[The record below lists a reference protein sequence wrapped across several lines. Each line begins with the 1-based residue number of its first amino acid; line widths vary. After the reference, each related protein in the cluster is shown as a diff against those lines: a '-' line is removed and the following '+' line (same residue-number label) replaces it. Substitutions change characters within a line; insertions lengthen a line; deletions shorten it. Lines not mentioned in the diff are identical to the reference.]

1 MKKWLGKI
9 IGAAVGL
16 ALLRHPLG
24 LLFGLLVGH
33 MYDIGGF
40 SFARPPRRVARSFV
54 DPLFGLIGA
63 MAKADGRVSEDE
75 IAAVEQ
81 LMQRMGLGPVQ
92 RHEAIACF
100 NAGKSPGFV
109 VDRAI
114 RDLRSWCLGRR
125 DHAYV
130 LIDVLLDVVFSDG
143 SGTEPRMQLMRRM
156 CSALGVQE
164 REIAVLAA
172 MKGHIWATAGSAG
185 QSYSYRHGGGTAA
198 PPPAQT
204 SGPDPYAVLG
214 VARGVDEGGLKRAWR
229 KLMSEH
235 HPDKLGDV
243 PAPLR
248 ERAEQR
254 ARDIN
259 TAYER
264 IKAERGFR

>member
-1 MKKWLGKI
+1 MKWLGKI

-40 SFARPPRRVARSFV
+40 SFSRQRPRVARSFV

-63 MAKADGRVSEDE
+63 MAKADGRVSESE

-81 LMQRMGLGPVQ
+81 LMQRMGLSTAQ

-100 NAGKSPGFV
+100 NAGKTPGFV

-143 SGTEPRMQLMRRM
+143 HGTEPRMQLMRRM

-172 MKGHIWATAGSAG
+172 MKGHIWNTTG

-198 PPPAQT
+198 PPPPQT
-204 SGPDPYAVLG
+204 GGADPYAVLG
-214 VARGVDEGGLKRAWR
+214 VERGIDECGLKRAWR

-248 ERAEQR
+248 QRAEQR

>member
-1 MKKWLGKI
+1 MSWLYKLV
-9 IGAAVGL
+9 GAVLGFV
-16 ALLRHPLG
+16 LLRHPLG
-24 LLFGLLVGH
+24 ALLGVIVGH
-33 MYDIGGF
+33 VFDIHRSGK
-40 SFARPPRRVARSFV
+40 RPRVIARSFV

-63 MAKADGRVSEDE
+63 MAKADGRVSESE
-75 IAAVEQ
+75 IAATEQ
-81 LMQRMGLGPVQ
+81 LMQRMGLSTLQ
-92 RHEAIACF
+92 RHEAINCF
-100 NAGKSPGFV
+100 NAGKMPGFV
-109 VDRAI
+109 VERAI
-114 RDLRSWCLGRR
+114 NDLRLWCLGRR

-143 SGTEPRMQLMRRM
+143 NGTEPRVQLLRRL
-156 CSALGVQE
+156 CASLGVPE

-172 MKGHIWATAGSAG
+172 MKGHAWPGAEHVYTYTTSE
-185 QSYSYRHGGGTAA
+185 STRSA
-198 PPPAQT
+198 PPPPRQT
-204 SGPDPYAVLG
+204 GGHDPYAVLG
-214 VARGVDEGGLKRAWR
+214 VERGIDERGLKRAWR